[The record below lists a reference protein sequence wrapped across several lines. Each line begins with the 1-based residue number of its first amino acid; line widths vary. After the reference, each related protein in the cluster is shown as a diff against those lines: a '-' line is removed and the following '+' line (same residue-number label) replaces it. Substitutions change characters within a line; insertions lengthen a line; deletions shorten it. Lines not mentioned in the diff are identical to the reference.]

1 MRASGAT
8 CGSQAYR
15 PVAALAYD
23 GRLHQAATA
32 HSQDMAA
39 RNYFSHTGA
48 DGSSPGQRVS
58 AAGYTWNAVGENIAA
73 GYGTVA
79 AVMAGWASS
88 PGHCA
93 NIMSPNY
100 TQLGIACV
108 SGGGS
113 STFRNYWTM
122 NLARPR

>member
-1 MRASGAT
+1 MARKNVFQHETVPGSAYYNPTTQPSPWDRMKAEGYNWNGAS
-8 CGSQAYR
+8 
-15 PVAALAYD
+15 
-23 GRLHQAATA
+23 
-32 HSQDMAA
+32 
-39 RNYFSHTGA
+39 
-48 DGSSPGQRVS
+48 
-58 AAGYTWNAVGENIAA
+58 ENIAA